1 MGTRIDTEK
10 ILLWDNDQNRMVT
23 KTEVFVRMI
32 TNKGTVVMEEGPLYC
47 ADGKEIFEA
56 TRLLT
61 DRMISSL
68 PGIRGNLDFRED
80 IVSGGAV

>member
-1 MGTRIDTEK
+1 MGTRIDTQK
-10 ILLWDNDQNRMVT
+10 VLLWDLQQCRMVT

-56 TRLLT
+56 TRLLYH
-61 DRMISSL
+61 RMVSSL
-68 PGIRGNLDFRED
+68 PGIRR
-80 IVSGGAV
+80 